1 MSETGKGPWAAFGY
15 RDYRLLQVARI
26 ASILGI
32 QMQSVAVGLQVKD
45 MTHRPLDLGLVG
57 LMQFLPFVCL
67 SLVAGH
73 VADRF
78 DRRLV
83 LAGCHA
89 AIALISAGL
98 CYNARAGGAT
108 VGPIYALLLLFGVA
122 RVFAGPAGQ
131 SLLPSIVKKEH
142 FGNAVAWSSTFW
154 QGSTI
159 VGPAI
164 GGFLYAGGADKVYA
178 TSAALSA
185 FAMSLVLAMRRT
197 HVERKAES
205 MSLRTLF
212 AGVRYVWQ
220 KKLIL
225 GSISLD
231 LFAVLLGGAVA
242 LLPIFADSLG
252 VGPLGFGLLRSAPAI
267 GAACTAVALAF
278 RPLRRHAGMWMFAC
292 VFAFGLATIGFGL
305 SKSYALSLAMLA
317 VVGASDM
324 VSVAVRQTLV
334 QLETPEEMR
343 GRVSAVNLV
352 FVGASNELGEF
363 ESGVT
368 AEWLN
373 PVRAV
378 VVGGVGTLV
387 VVLVW
392 AGLFPELR
400 KVDRLG

>member
-1 MSETGKGPWAAFGY
+1 MQPGRASPWAAFGY
-15 RDYRLLQVARI
+15 RDYRLLQAARI

-32 QMQSVAVGLQVKD
+32 QMQSVAVGLQVNAL
-45 MTHRPLDLGLVG
+45 THKAFDLGMVG
-57 LMQFLPFVCL
+57 LMQFLPFVAL

-83 LAGCHA
+83 LAACHA
-89 AIALISAGL
+89 MIALISGAL
-98 CYNARAGGAT
+98 MINARWGGTSTA
-108 VGPIYALLLLFGVA
+108 PIYALLLLFGVA

-131 SLLPSIVKKEH
+131 SLLPSIVAKEH

-154 QGSTI
+154 QGCTI
-159 VGPAI
+159 LGPAI
-164 GGFLYAGGADKVYA
+164 GGVLYALGPARVYG
-178 TSAALSA
+178 TTTVLST
-185 FAMSLVLAMRRT
+185 LAMVLTISMKPAVVRRE
-197 HVERKAES
+197 VEAAS
-205 MSLRTLF
+205 WRTLL

-242 LLPIFADSLG
+242 LLPLFADALK
-252 VGPLGFGLLRSAPAI
+252 VGPLGFGLLRSAPAM
-267 GAACTAVALAF
+267 GASFTAILLAF
-278 RPLRRHAGMWMFAC
+278 RPLRRHTGTWMFVC
-292 VFAFGLATIGFGL
+292 VFIFGLATIGFGL
-305 SKSYALSLAMLA
+305 STSFWLSMAMLMI
-317 VVGASDM
+317 VGATDM

-334 QLETPEEMR
+334 QVETPEEMR

-368 AEWLN
+368 AAWLN

-378 VVGGVGTLV
+378 VLGGLGTVLV
-387 VVLVW
+387 VCIW

>member
-1 MSETGKGPWAAFGY
+1 MPPHRASPWAAFRH
-15 RDYRLLQVARI
+15 RDYRLLQSARI
-26 ASILGI
+26 AQILGI
-32 QMQSVAVGLQVKD
+32 QMQSVAVGLQVNAL
-45 MTHRPLDLGLVG
+45 THNAFDLGMVG
-57 LMQFLPFVCL
+57 LMQFLPFLAL

-83 LAGCHA
+83 LAACHGS
-89 AIALISAGL
+89 IALISGAL
-98 CYNARAGGAT
+98 MLNARAGGTSVA
-108 VGPIYALLLLFGVA
+108 PIYAMLLLFGVA

-131 SLLPSIVKKEH
+131 ALLPSIVGKED

-154 QGSTI
+154 QGCTI
-159 VGPAI
+159 LGPAI
-164 GGFLYAGGADKVYA
+164 GGMLYALGPSRVYG
-178 TSAALSA
+178 TTAALSTV
-185 FAMSLVLAMRRT
+185 AMVLVLAMRKPTIKRD
-197 HVERKAES
+197 VEAASWK
-205 MSLRTLF
+205 TLL

-242 LLPIFADSLG
+242 LLPLFADSLH
-252 VGPLGFGLLRSAPAI
+252 VKSLGFGLLRSAPAM
-267 GAACTAVALAF
+267 GAAFTAIVLAF
-278 RPLRRHAGMWMFAC
+278 RPLRRNTGTWMFAC
-292 VFAFGLATIGFGL
+292 VFLYGLATIGFGL
-305 SKSYALSLAMLA
+305 SKSFVLSMAMLMI
-317 VVGASDM
+317 VGATDM

-334 QLETPEEMR
+334 QLETPEAMR

-368 AEWLN
+368 AAWLN

-378 VVGGVGTLV
+378 VVGGVGTLL